1 MNVTRKEIKDMRERG
16 RGKGKRYKAKVRS
29 AACWENRGDAIE
41 QKSRTGRT
49 GKNNRMYKR
58 EEGRTLKEKEKKKKE
73 KGKWKIN
80 RGKRKAG
87 RHTWNAH
94 RLMFDQTK
102 YLLIRLSLVS

>member
-58 EEGRTLKEKEKKKKE
+58 EEGRTLKEKEKKREMEDKQGKE
-73 KGKWKIN
+73 EG
-80 RGKRKAG
+80 RK
-87 RHTWNAH
+87 T
-94 RLMFDQTK
+94 
-102 YLLIRLSLVS
+102 SLECTSTHF